1 MHTCFNDTTAT
12 SKESDFV
19 PKFNVAYNFDDDK
32 MVYATYS
39 EGFRRGGVNSAK
51 QGQFAA
57 GGDLHEYRSDAII
70 NYEAGFKSTSSDGRF
85 RLNATFYHMIW
96 EDIQIQVLDPTATFF
111 VLGIINLAEAEIDG
125 VEASLSWIPAD
136 RWSISAMLGYNDAK
150 LSEEA
155 VDEDLGVALPKG
167 QRLPLMAKWKTNLT
181 VEYALQREMF
191 GAEPFVLAN
200 WEYRGDS
207 LNSLGGLGGTASLLA
222 TRTHPS
228 LHTVNLRAGLKS
240 GDWSATFF
248 IDNLFDD
255 ISSGLFN
262 DRWIQVRSSINR
274 PRTFGINLRK
284 NFGN

>member
-1 MHTCFNDTTAT
+1 
-12 SKESDFV
+12 
-19 PKFNVAYNFDDDK
+19 

-39 EGFRRGGVNSAK
+39 EGFRRGGVNAAK
-51 QGQFAA
+51 QGAFAA
-57 GGDLHEYRSDAII
+57 GGNLHEYSSDSIK
-70 NYEAGFKSTSSDGRF
+70 NWEVGFKSTSADGSF

-111 VLGIINLAEAEIDG
+111 QLGIINLAEAEIDG

-136 RWSISAMLGYNDAK
+136 GWNISGMLGYNDAA

-155 VDEDLGVALPKG
+155 IDEERLVALPKG

-181 VEYALQREMF
+181 VEYTSPREMF
-191 GAEPFVLAN
+191 GANPFVLGN
-200 WEYRGDS
+200 WAYRGDS
-207 LNSLGGLGGTASLLA
+207 LNSLAGLGGTASLNA

-228 LHTVNLRAGLKS
+228 QHVLNLRAGLRA
-240 GDWSATFF
+240 GDWTATFF
-248 IDNLFDD
+248 IENVLND

-274 PRTFGINLRK
+274 PRTFGVNFRK
-284 NFGN
+284 SFGN